1 MRSHGTGADGPGN
14 SLRLALKAEALLG
27 LHLVTRHRAPRL
39 AAVLGL
45 ALLAAAAVSGSG
57 SDAGSVLL
65 IGSTLAVVGASRLL
79 APGPALAGA
88 RMAAARWWVA
98 PVGRLAGAL
107 CAVVPFAVGIAALV
121 MRPHGEADLW
131 RVAWV
136 TGAYAV
142 VLIACTMAMV
152 PSLGASLAATLGF
165 VAVWL
170 GGVPPSAV
178 SAVLGPWPLL
188 ERGAVWVWS
197 LLPLPWRALRWLAG
211 GPIADPLFLMA
222 WAAIGMALAAG
233 QASVPAGERPSARRV
248 R

>member
-1 MRSHGTGADGPGN
+1 MLAHGAGAHGPGS

-39 AAVLGL
+39 AGVLGL
-45 ALLAAAAVSGSG
+45 ALVAAAAVSESG
-57 SDAGSVLL
+57 PGARSVLL
-65 IGSTLAVVGASRLL
+65 IGSTLAVVGASRVL
-79 APGPALAGA
+79 APGPALASA
-88 RMAAARWWVA
+88 RMVAARWWVA

-121 MRPHGEADLW
+121 MVPHGEASLW

-136 TGAYAV
+136 TTAYAV
-142 VLIACTMAMV
+142 VLIACTIAMA
-152 PSLGASLAATLGF
+152 PSLGASLAATLAF

-188 ERGAVWVWS
+188 ERGAVWAWS

-211 GPIADPLFLMA
+211 GPIADPLVLLA
-222 WAAIGMALAAG
+222 WAAIGMTLAAW
-233 QASVPAGERPSARRV
+233 QVSVPAGERPSAKRV

>member
-1 MRSHGTGADGPGN
+1 MRAHGTGADGPGN

-45 ALLAAAAVSGSG
+45 ALVAAAAASGSG
-57 SDAGSVLL
+57 PDARSVLL

-79 APGPALAGA
+79 AHGPALAGA

-107 CAVVPFAVGIAALV
+107 CAVGPFAVGIATLV
-121 MRPHGEADLW
+121 MRPHGEAGPW

-152 PSLGASLAATLGF
+152 PSLGASLAATLAF

-222 WAAIGMALAAG
+222 WAVIGMALAAW
-233 QASVPAGERPSARRV
+233 QVSVPAGERPSAGHLK
-248 R
+248 